1 MNIEIVD
8 APRPKSK
15 SEAFRDTIKQIAGK
29 NKAALLQSESDL
41 KLFRIV
47 ASKMNLKIKS
57 SKLHSG
63 GWKIWVLTE

>member
-1 MNIEIVD
+1 MKIID
-8 APRPKSK
+8 APVPKSK
-15 SEAFRDTIKQIAGK
+15 SAQMRDVIKQIAGK
-29 NKAALLQSESDL
+29 NKAALLESESDL

-57 SKLHSG
+57 TKLHLG